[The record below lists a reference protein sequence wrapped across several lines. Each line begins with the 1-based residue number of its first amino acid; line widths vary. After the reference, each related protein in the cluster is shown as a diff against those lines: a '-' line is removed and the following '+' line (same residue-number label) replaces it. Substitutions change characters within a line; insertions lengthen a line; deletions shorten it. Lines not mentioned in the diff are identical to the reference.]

1 MRWIVLLLAAALPVA
16 AGDAAIDRATLRG
29 IKGVGVVIDTLDA
42 EVVRIGLT
50 ANALQ
55 ARIEKRLDHAGV
67 PVTKDAAEFVGL
79 RIMQVHDKK
88 GPYGL
93 CISAGVYQPVL
104 LSRDHNVKTATATW
118 DVQTVVV
125 ADPKLV
131 QEAAMTSIDDL
142 IEAFAT
148 AWKSANPKQ

>member
-16 AGDAAIDRATLRG
+16 AGDAPIDRATLRG
-29 IKGVGVVIDTLDA
+29 IKGVGVVIDTLDP

-50 ANALQ
+50 ANALE
-55 ARIEKRLDHAGV
+55 ARIEQRLERAGV
-67 PVTKDAAEFVGL
+67 PVAKGAAEFVGL

-104 LSRDHNVKTATATW
+104 LSRDRNVKTATATW

-131 QEAAMTSIDDL
+131 QEAAMASVDELVDR
-142 IEAFAT
+142 FAT
-148 AWKSANPKQ
+148 AWKSANPK